1 MNTTTLMRWASA
13 HSPWSYIGAS
23 AALLVAL
30 VLLLVGGLMVRNA
43 VRGAG
48 RGRGITGLINL
59 AALLATSVQA
69 SGMWK
74 FFGNTMGLSTGFRVL
89 LFGFMEIAVLA
100 CGLRARDNVEKG
112 DDAGID
118 GFLVVALA
126 LASGVMSSTDAASAQ
141 EVLMRVLVSVVVA
154 LLWTRDLM
162 AAKRKA
168 RAAGGARR
176 SGPVRWRITPERVF
190 VWLRLADAVD
200 TDVSTVEAGRR
211 VSRYLRATDRAARS
225 WRRPWSP
232 EARADRARMRLTQHA
247 LMHGDPTGVHEQ
259 LADSAFTDALRR
271 LGIGASESQGVDVSE
286 TASGMQSQGASRARI
301 PGASGADQGAL
312 VMPQRRRIR
321 KASGTASGS
330 ASEARL
336 KADALDLDRAS
347 IAETNTP
354 AGLRQL
360 QRELGIG
367 QARAT
372 ELRAWLAAQR
382 EQLANVEHANGHA
395 G

>member
-1 MNTTTLMRWASA
+1 MNISTLIHWASA
-13 HSPWSYIGAS
+13 HSPWSYIGAGT
-23 AALLVAL
+23 AALVAL
-30 VLLLVGGLMVRNA
+30 VLLLIVLQATRNA
-43 VRGAG
+43 VRSAG
-48 RGRGITGLINL
+48 RERGITSLVNL

-74 FFGNTMGLSTGFRVL
+74 FFGATMGLSIGFRIL

-100 CGLRARDNVEKG
+100 CGLRARDNVERG

-162 AAKRKA
+162 AAKKKA
-168 RAAGGARR
+168 RAAGGRR

-190 VWLRLADAVD
+190 VWLRLADAIDATVQ
-200 TDVSTVEAGRR
+200 TVEAGRR

-232 EARADRARMRLTQHA
+232 EARADRARMRLTTHA
-247 LMHGDPTGVHEQ
+247 LMHGDPTAVHEQ

-271 LGIGASESQGVDVSE
+271 LGIGAQ
-286 TASGMQSQGASRARI
+286 
-301 PGASGADQGAL
+301 
-312 VMPQRRRIR
+312 
-321 KASGTASGS
+321 
-330 ASEARL
+330 
-336 KADALDLDRAS
+336 DA
-347 IAETNTP
+347 P
-354 AGLRQL
+354 AGLAEPVRNRPVLNALTPFTRPFPPQDSPFSPPVKTLPSTQSGDPVKQAREL
-360 QRELGIG
+360 QRQGLSYQQIADRLGKSKTWAFNAVNA
-367 QARAT
+367 QAPT
-372 ELRAWLAAQR
+372 S
-382 EQLANVEHANGHA
+382 VNGH
-395 G
+395 GPGG

>member
-1 MNTTTLMRWASA
+1 MNTNKLVHWASA
-13 HSPWSYIGAS
+13 HSPWSYLGAGV
-23 AALLVAL
+23 AALVAL
-30 VLLLVGGLMVRNA
+30 VLLLITLTMVRNA

-74 FFGNTMGLSTGFRVL
+74 FFGTTMGLSIGFRIL

-162 AAKRKA
+162 AAKKKA
-168 RAAGGARR
+168 RAAGGRR
-176 SGPVRWRITPERVF
+176 SGPVRWRITPERIF

-200 TDVSTVEAGRR
+200 TTVQSVEAGRR

-232 EARADRARMRLTQHA
+232 EARSDRARMRLTQHA

-259 LADSAFTDALRR
+259 LADSAFADALRR
-271 LGIGASESQGVDVSE
+271 LGIAAKETPEGPVEPVQNRPVLNVLSPFTRPFPPQDSPFRAPVNTLAS
-286 TASGMQSQGASRARI
+286 
-301 PGASGADQGAL
+301 P
-312 VMPQRRRIR
+312 
-321 KASGTASGS
+321 
-330 ASEARL
+330 
-336 KADALDLDRAS
+336 
-347 IAETNTP
+347 P
-354 AGLRQL
+354 AANPVEQA
-360 QRELGIG
+360 RELHQQGLSYQQIG
-367 QARAT
+367 DRLGMSKTWAFNAVN
-372 ELRAWLAAQR
+372 AQVP
-382 EQLANVEHANGHA
+382 ASVNGHV